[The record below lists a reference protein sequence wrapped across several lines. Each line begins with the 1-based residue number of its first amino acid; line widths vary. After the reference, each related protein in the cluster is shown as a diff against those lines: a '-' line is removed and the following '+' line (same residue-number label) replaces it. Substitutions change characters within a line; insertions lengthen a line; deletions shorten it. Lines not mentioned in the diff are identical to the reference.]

1 MISWFKRLQISDDMD
16 EVLRSTERKTRIPLS
31 LHSSI
36 MHAVRKADRHS
47 ESKGH
52 HQRTGLVDWLP
63 LPIGAAAAIVLGWIL
78 IRHQA
83 TPIPS
88 SSGSGP
94 QSITLAFSPF
104 EFRDEVVKSVPS
116 VVFAPLTNELQLINK
131 DLERT
136 ADFLLASLP

>member
-1 MISWFKRLQISDDMD
+1 MISWFRRLEIANDLD
-16 EVLRSTERKTRIPLS
+16 EVLRSAEQKTRIPPS

-36 MHAVRKADRHS
+36 MRAVRNAHRHT
-47 ESKGH
+47 ESAGH
-52 HQRTGLVDWLP
+52 HQRAGLVSWLP

-78 IRHQA
+78 IQRQA

-88 SSGSGP
+88 WSRSEP
-94 QSITLAFSPF
+94 QSLPVAFSPF

-116 VVFAPLTNELQLINK
+116 VVFAPLTNELQLINE